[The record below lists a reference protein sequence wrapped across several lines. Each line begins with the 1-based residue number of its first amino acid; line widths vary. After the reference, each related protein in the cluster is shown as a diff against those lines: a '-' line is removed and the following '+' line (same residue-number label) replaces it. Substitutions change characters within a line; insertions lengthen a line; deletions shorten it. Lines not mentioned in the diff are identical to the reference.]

1 MPAFIL
7 SLLLMQPIMQTIP
20 LTESLKLEVPYLKE
34 RTRAPSEGYLLSLG
48 DLARIQTE
56 IKSADSACILRLDTL
71 ANQSRLELE
80 RVQDQFEERIAGY
93 VIRIG
98 DLEKLNLGLEA
109 NLTEIKREYGLFR
122 YVSYGMGAALL
133 GLATYA
139 VVFR

>member
-1 MPAFIL
+1 MGVFIL
-7 SLLLMQPIMQTIP
+7 SLLLMQPILQTIP

-34 RTRAPSEGYLLSLG
+34 RTRSPSEGYLLSLG
-48 DLARIQTE
+48 DLAKIQTE
-56 IKSADSACILRLDTL
+56 IKSADGACILRLDTL
-71 ANQSRLELE
+71 SEQSRLELK

-98 DLEKLNLGLEA
+98 DLEKDNLGLEV
-109 NLTEIKREYGLFR
+109 NLTEVKKEYKLFR